1 MINLLPEP
9 LRPGVPRAGES
20 WAVFGIAMG
29 MLLLGGSVC
38 AIVVMAIEL
47 SRGASWDS
55 LLASQGRWM
64 PLYVLV
70 TEGSLGLCV
79 GGAISLLRLDW
90 RRTLRL
96 NPAPLRT
103 YPLAVGGSLALGVV
117 GDFVLLWLY
126 RAAPWLSTGVL
137 ESFKDW
143 VSYSGPASF
152 LGLVLVLALL
162 PAVCEEALFRGFI
175 QKGFERSYRPVKAIF
190 WSGVLF
196 GLMHVDPL
204 QALGVLLMG
213 FFLGFVAYRTN
224 SLYPSV
230 VAHGVNNAVAIYAA
244 NQRLGGLETTLGQ
257 DPSWLA
263 LGVGLAGASL
273 CVLGLWHA
281 TRSCAADW
289 RLRPRR
295 PRLARPGW
303 EEDRES

>member
-20 WAVFGIAMG
+20 WALFGIAMG
-29 MLLLGGSVC
+29 VLLLSGSVC
-38 AIVVMAIEL
+38 AIAIIAIEL
-47 SRGASWDS
+47 SRGASWES
-55 LLASQGRWM
+55 MLASQGRWM

-70 TEGSLGLCV
+70 SEGSLGLCV
-79 GGAISLLRLDW
+79 GTAISLLRLDW

-96 NPAPLRT
+96 KPAPLLT
-103 YPLAVGGSLALGVV
+103 YPLAAVGSLAVGLV
-117 GDFVLLWLY
+117 GDFMALQLY
-126 RAAPWLSTGVL
+126 RAAPWLSTGIL

-143 VSYSGPASF
+143 VSYSGPVSF

-162 PAVCEEALFRGFI
+162 PGICEEALFRGFI
-175 QKGFERSYRPVKAIF
+175 QKGFERSYRPAKAIF

-230 VAHGVNNAVAIYAA
+230 VAHGVNNAVAIYAV
-244 NQRLGGLETTLGQ
+244 NQREGGIEATLGQ
-257 DPSWLA
+257 DPSWPLLLLG
-263 LGVGLAGASL
+263 LGVASL
-273 CVLGLWHA
+273 CVWGLQRT
-281 TRSCAADW
+281 TRHCAADW
-289 RLRPRR
+289 RLCPRR
-295 PRLARPGW
+295 PRL
-303 EEDRES
+303 